1 MSGAR
6 RCLGEHPGLEPA
18 ARSQARALG
27 QRGCWQPERS
37 GSRLRSG
44 KLAFTSLGCPPGCFG
59 EEQKKNASWN
69 TAHVRGRQLAELV
82 SGVPWALEGKDR
94 GSGRAAQRGKNTALE
109 TDVNEDVGGE
119 MVKGEAG
126 RWLQGEKQR
135 EPLPGRSGDS
145 QEARCT
151 SKEHWG
157 MKAERRQEAVGG

>member
-1 MSGAR
+1 MPPRLFWR
-6 RCLGEHPGLEPA
+6 RAKEKCKLEHSPRQGEA
-18 ARSQARALG
+18 AGRAGQWCALG
-27 QRGCWQPERS
+27 FGREGQRERQ
-37 GSRLRSG
+37 GSTTG
-44 KLAFTSLGCPPGCFG
+44 
-59 EEQKKNASWN
+59 
-69 TAHVRGRQLAELV
+69 
-82 SGVPWALEGKDR
+82 
-94 GSGRAAQRGKNTALE
+94 GKNTALE